1 MTKLRLLL
9 LPLTLIYWIATSVRN
24 LLYNTGVLPQRS
36 FDKPVLCVGNITVG
50 GTGKTPL
57 TEHIIRLMQSKGLR
71 VGVVSRGYK
80 RKSKGQVVASATPTA
95 EEVGDEPC
103 QMKLKFPTAE
113 VVVDSDRGAAIDT
126 AIGLGCEVVVMDDG
140 MQHRSVCP
148 RAIFLVVDHARPMW
162 RDLPLPSGNLR
173 EDRIGRLRANVI
185 IINKC
190 PADMTKAQ
198 AESFMSHMSLN
209 DDQRIFFCS
218 IEYGDMRRK
227 DGSKVSDEEAQMRGG
242 VAVAGIGRPEPFFSE
257 IDSRMAESRTKHMS
271 YPDHHNYTE
280 ADVKDIQSELDM
292 IGPDSVAICTEK
304 DSMRLPSIEGHETWI
319 LPIRLHVLFGQE
331 DELNKTIL
339 NTIKQKDNKK

>member
-1 MTKLRLLL
+1 MNKLRLLL

-24 LLYNTGVLPQRS
+24 MLYNAGVLPQRS

-57 TEHIIRLMQSKGLR
+57 TEHIVRLLLSEGVH

-80 RKSKGQVVASATPTA
+80 RKSKGQVVASAAPTA
-95 EEVGDEPC
+95 EEIGDEPC

-113 VVVDSDRGAAIDT
+113 VVVDSNRGAAIDT
-126 AIGLGCEVVVMDDG
+126 AIGMGCEVVVMDDG
-140 MQHRSVCP
+140 MQHRSVRP
-148 RAIFLVVDHARPMW
+148 HAIFLVVDHARPMW

-198 AESFMSHMSLN
+198 AERFMSHMSLN
-209 DDQRIFFCS
+209 DDQRIFFCT
-218 IEYGDMRRK
+218 IEYGHLRRA
-227 DGSKVSDEEAQMRGG
+227 DGSAVSDEEAQMRGG
-242 VAVAGIGRPEPFFSE
+242 VAVAGIGRPDPFFAE
-257 IDSRMAESRTKHMS
+257 IDSRMATRRTKHMS

-280 ADVKDIQSELDM
+280 ADIKDILYELDQ
-292 IGPDSVAICTEK
+292 IGPDSVAVCTEK
-304 DSMRLPSIEGHETWI
+304 DSMRLPAIEGHETWT
-319 LPIRLHVLFGQE
+319 LPIRLRVLFGQE
-331 DELNKTIL
+331 DELDKTIM
-339 NTIKQKDNKK
+339 NTIKTKRQ